1 MISLNKF
8 MLEVKNKLKGLE
20 EKKLVQERIDFG
32 ATWTAPLDGIIVRGG
47 RAQANT
53 SYMFCNDKTDNAFV
67 GMCTIEYNQHYG
79 TMMCPV
85 IKGHI
90 YEFKQQY
97 WQEQD
102 NLYIYNMYN
111 Q

>member
-8 MLEVKNKLKGLE
+8 MMEVKNKLKGLE
-20 EKKLVQERIDFG
+20 EKKLVQEHVSFG
-32 ATWTAPLDGIIVRGG
+32 TMWTAPHDGIIIRGG

-53 SYMFCNDKTDNAFV
+53 SYMFCNDKTDNVYV
-67 GMCTIEYNQHYG
+67 GMCTIEINQHYG

-85 IKGHI
+85 IAGHT

-97 WQEQD
+97 WQIQGDLFVYKE
-102 NLYIYNMYN
+102 
-111 Q
+111 

>member
-1 MISLNKF
+1 MISLNN
-8 MLEVKNKLKGLE
+8 MLEAMM
-20 EKKLVQERIDFG
+20 EKFKQIESRKTVQERVNFG
-32 ATWTAPLDGIIVRGG
+32 TTWTAPHDGIIIRGG

-53 SYMFCNDKTDNAFV
+53 SYMFCKDVEANAFI
-67 GMCTIEYNQHYG
+67 GLCTIEYDQHYG

-102 NLYIYNMYN
+102 DLYIYNVYN